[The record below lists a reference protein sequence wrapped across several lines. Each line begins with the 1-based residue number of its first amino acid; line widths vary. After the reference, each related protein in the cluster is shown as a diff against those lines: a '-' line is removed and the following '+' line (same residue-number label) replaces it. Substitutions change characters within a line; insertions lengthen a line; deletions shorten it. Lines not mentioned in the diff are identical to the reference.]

1 MTRCLSFH
9 ATYRCRDSGAC
20 CTAGWPIPVEADRI
34 DGLTAVALRSGMRR
48 ATRGDDAADALVM
61 PTDAPAETPALLTTR
76 AGACVFYDPATGH
89 HCRVHRAAGHAALP
103 LACRQFPR
111 VVVVD
116 PRGASITLSHFC
128 PTAAALLDSRDPI
141 RIVDNVPAFP
151 SDGEYVGLDARA
163 SLPPLLR
170 PNLLMDWDAVSRWER
185 LSVTLITTDAGPTTG
200 TLARLHAI
208 VDDVRGWRPGDGPL
222 ATRIETAFTT
232 AHRHEGHA
240 PSATRLIT
248 DVLDAVPSE
257 LRTSDAARHEPRP
270 ADHIAR
276 RFLAAHAFA
285 SWTLHMGRGL
295 RTWLRSLEAADAL
308 LAAGYGVRG
317 ADRLLRHLAD
327 PAALARRW
335 SRAEV
340 ES

>member
-1 MTRCLSFH
+1 
-9 ATYRCRDSGAC
+9 
-20 CTAGWPIPVEADRI
+20 
-34 DGLTAVALRSGMRR
+34 
-48 ATRGDDAADALVM
+48 
-61 PTDAPAETPALLTTR
+61 
-76 AGACVFYDPATGH
+76 
-89 HCRVHRAAGHAALP
+89 
-103 LACRQFPR
+103 
-111 VVVVD
+111 VVVD
-116 PRGASITLSHFC
+116 PLGASVTLSHFC
-128 PTAAALLDSRDPI
+128 PTAAALLDSHAPV
-141 RIVDNVPAFP
+141 RIVDDAPAFP
-151 SDGEYVGLDARA
+151 PDGEYVGLDARA

-170 PNLLMDWDAVSRWER
+170 PNLLMDWDAVSLWER
-185 LSVTLITTDAGPTTG
+185 LSVALITTDAASTVD

-240 PSATRLIT
+240 PSATKLIT
-248 DVLDAVPSE
+248 DVLDAVPPE
-257 LRTSDAARHEPRP
+257 LRTSDAAPHEPRP
-270 ADHIAR
+270 QEHVVR

-308 LAAGYGVRG
+308 LSSGYGVRG

-327 PAALARRW
+327 PAALARHW